1 LRLRRV
7 SGGRAAGDFVEHAL
21 NHFGVEERE
30 RVRVRV
36 CVSSSF
42 SCVCFRASVNEEEE

>member
-1 LRLRRV
+1 MILDVLRLRRV

-21 NHFGVEERE
+21 NHIGVEERE
-30 RVRVRV
+30 RA

-42 SCVCFRASVNEEEE
+42 